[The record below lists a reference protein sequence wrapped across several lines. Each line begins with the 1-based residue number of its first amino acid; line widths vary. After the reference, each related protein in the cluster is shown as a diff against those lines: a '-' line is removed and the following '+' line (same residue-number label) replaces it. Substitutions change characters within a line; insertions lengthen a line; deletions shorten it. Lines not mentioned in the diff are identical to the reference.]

1 MNTNSRLMRLAGRSR
16 LTLGLTAL
24 TAVLGGG
31 LVLVQAYL
39 LAHIIDKVFLHGSE
53 ISQITSQMNLLAVVI
68 IARAV
73 MAWGNEVSAA
83 ATSVRIK
90 TSLRQLLV
98 EKVFRLGPGFI
109 TGQPLGELSNTLTQ
123 GVEALESYFSQ
134 YLSQLILAAVLPVI
148 ILGVVFPL
156 DTLSGVVLL
165 VTAPLI
171 PLFMVLIGKA
181 SQVVTRQQY
190 QSMSRLSAYFLDSL
204 KGLTTLKR
212 LGQAEARAARI
223 GEVSEQYRQVTMK
236 VLQVTFLSALAL
248 ELLATIS
255 TAVLAVEI
263 GVRLIYARMEFF
275 PALFI
280 LVIAPEYYLVL
291 RNLGLRF
298 HAAMAGQAAAKSIFE
313 VLDKPEPIL
322 IEPAVVTLSDL
333 AIDLKKSPI
342 EFNAVSFRYPKRDTD
357 AVSQL
362 TFRLEPGT
370 LTVLV
375 GPSGAGKSTI
385 AQLLLRFI
393 QPQSGFITIGGQA
406 LEAIP
411 LEVWRTRTAW
421 VSQQPYLFHMSIRE
435 NLRLGQSNAGDSTL
449 RQALEWAELWE
460 WILTLPNG
468 IDTVVGEEGGRL
480 SGGQAQRLALARA
493 YLHNA
498 PLLILDEPTA
508 HLDPE
513 LEDKL
518 SAVTRQL
525 CKDKTVLMI
534 AHRLSSI
541 MRADQILV
549 IENGQVTAGGT
560 HSDLLRRNDAYRS
573 LVAAY
578 LGVEK

>member
-1 MNTNSRLMRLAGRSR
+1 MNINSRLMRLAGQSR

-24 TAVLGGG
+24 TAVMGGG

-39 LAHIIDKVFLHGSE
+39 LAYIIDKVFLHGSDL
-53 ISQITSQMNLLAVVI
+53 SQVTSQMILLAVVI
-68 IARAV
+68 VARAV

-90 TSLRQLLV
+90 NNLRQLLM
-98 EKVFRLGPGFI
+98 EKIFRLGPGYV

-134 YLSQLILAAVLPVI
+134 YLPQLILAAVLPVV
-148 ILGVVFPL
+148 ILMVVFPL

-181 SQVVTRQQY
+181 SQVVTHQQY

-236 VLQVTFLSALAL
+236 VLQVTFLSALSL

-263 GVRLIYARMEFF
+263 GIRLIYGRMEFF

-298 HAAMAGQAAAKSIFE
+298 HAAMTGQAAARSIFE
-313 VLDKPEPIL
+313 VLDTPEPIL
-322 IEPAVVTLSDL
+322 ITPAEVALSEL
-333 AIDLKKSPI
+333 AIDLRKDPI
-342 EFNAVSFRYPKRDTD
+342 EFNSISFRYPQREAD
-357 AVSQL
+357 ALSQMS
-362 TFRLEPGT
+362 FRLEPGT
-370 LTVLV
+370 LTALV
-375 GPSGAGKSTI
+375 GPSGAGKSTV

-393 QPQSGFITIGGQA
+393 QPQAGSITIGGQA
-406 LEAIP
+406 LQKIP
-411 LEVWRTRTAW
+411 LDVWRAQTAW
-421 VSQQPYLFHMSIRE
+421 VSQQPHLFHMTIRE
-435 NLRLGQSNAGDSTL
+435 NLRLGHSTAGDQSL
-449 RQALEWAELWE
+449 RQALERVELWE
-460 WILTLPNG
+460 WVQTLPSG
-468 IDTVVGEEGGRL
+468 MDTVVGEDGGRL
-480 SGGQAQRLALARA
+480 SGGQAQRLALAHA
-493 YLHNA
+493 FLHEA

-513 LEDKL
+513 LEEKL
-518 SAVTRQL
+518 SEATRQL
-525 CKDKTVLMI
+525 CKGKTVLMI

-541 MRADQILV
+541 MNADQILM

-560 HSDLLRRNDAYRS
+560 HSDLLRCCDAYRQF
-573 LVAAY
+573 VAAY
-578 LGVEK
+578 LRRER